1 MGNESNFIFHQYH
14 DRLYNFIMSRV
25 NDPDIADDI
34 LQDVFLKIHTK
45 MNTLKDLKK
54 IHSWIYQI
62 TRNTIIDHYRSM
74 DQTYEL
80 LDTYNKPSSEPD
92 PPGRAE
98 ISSWLRPMI
107 ESLPD
112 KYREVLLLSEIEGLS
127 QNETA
132 KKIGLSL
139 PGTKS
144 RIQRGRGLVKKM
156 LLQCCHFEFDRRGR
170 VLNYREKSDTC
181 THC

>member
-1 MGNESNFIFHQYH
+1 MGNESNFIFHQYR

-25 NDPDIADDI
+25 NDQDITDDI
-34 LQDVFLKIHTK
+34 LQDVFLKIHMK
-45 MNTLKDLKK
+45 MDTLKDLNK

-62 TRNTIIDHYRSM
+62 TRNTIIDHFRSI

-80 LDTYNKPSSEPD
+80 LDSYNEPSSEPD
-92 PPGRAE
+92 PTERDK
-98 ISSWLRPMI
+98 ISSWIRPII
-107 ESLPD
+107 ENLPD
-112 KYREVLLLSEIEGLS
+112 KYREALLLSEIGGLS
-127 QNETA
+127 QKETA
-132 KKIGLSL
+132 KKIGLSI

-156 LLQCCHFEFDRRGR
+156 LMQCCHFEFDRRGR
-170 VLNYREKSDTC
+170 VLNYSEKRDTC